1 MPPSRSKEDWTS
13 LLSPLLSTSVQA
25 ANERLM
31 QTEEI
36 RQWLRQASTKA
47 AEGMSR
53 QPDMRGEMRGYA
65 ELKDAFEE
73 RFPTL
78 LDAVE
83 ELTGGCGTIDL
94 DWTPMNPTMS
104 RVEVDFHRELAVDL
118 FTRLE
123 APSPDA
129 AQAAL
134 HTVEEALPDGT
145 PFPNRPNTATGL
157 VAHDGSCLGVRVR
170 EHLGNEQG
178 GRYRTVA
185 LLPDDRN
192 DLENLSMQDAAPR
205 LLQLLA
211 PADSSS
217 GT

>member
-1 MPPSRSKEDWTS
+1 MPASRSKEDWKS

-31 QTEEI
+31 QSEEI

-53 QPDMRGEMRGYA
+53 RSDMRSEMRGYA
-65 ELKDAFEE
+65 QLKGAFEE

-78 LDAVE
+78 LNAVE
-83 ELTGGCGTIDL
+83 ELTEGCGTIDL

-134 HTVEEALPDGT
+134 HAVEEVLPDGT
-145 PFPNRPNTATGL
+145 PFPNRPNTVTGL
-157 VAHDGSCLGVRVR
+157 VAHDGSCVGVRVQ
-170 EHLGNEQG
+170 EHLGDEQG

-192 DLENLSMQDAAPR
+192 DLENLSMQDTAPR

-211 PADSSS
+211 PDDSSAAV
-217 GT
+217 